1 MYAVSFDEIGA
12 LLAQASKYPN
22 PQKVRWIGMDAIA
35 LTSPILE
42 NETDAEFAY
51 QTRLTALAF
60 NVALPPSSDYWRVF
74 DAIQQAKDGKIPS
87 IYEILYYDLTLMA
100 AWIVQ
105 NNPDN
110 LENML
115 YIADNYGRY
124 SYAATG

>member
-1 MYAVSFDEIGA
+1 
-12 LLAQASKYPN
+12 
-22 PQKVRWIGMDAIA
+22 
-35 LTSPILE
+35 
-42 NETDAEFAY
+42 
-51 QTRLTALAF
+51 
-60 NVALPPSSDYWRVF
+60 
-74 DAIQQAKDGKIPS
+74 
-87 IYEILYYDLTLMA
+87 MA